1 MKWRKALEAQ
11 TSIRSKGHK
20 DMSFLST
27 LKPMELSM
35 LRGIVRKTEFAY
47 VEAKH
52 GKAFVTDYEVDKLID
67 SIGPEIIER
76 MIKFGVDKG
85 LR

>member
-1 MKWRKALEAQ
+1 
-11 TSIRSKGHK
+11 
-20 DMSFLST
+20 MSFIST

-35 LRGIVRKTEFAY
+35 LRGIIRKTEFAY
-47 VEAKH
+47 VEVKH
-52 GKAFVTDYEVDKLID
+52 GKNFITDKEVDKLID
-67 SIGPEIIER
+67 SIGPEVIER

>member
-1 MKWRKALEAQ
+1 
-11 TSIRSKGHK
+11 
-20 DMSFLST
+20 MSFTTALT
-27 LKPMELSM
+27 QQDRDL
-35 LRGIVRKTEFAY
+35 LRGIVRKVHFAH

-52 GKAFVTDYEVDKLID
+52 GPVSNHECDKLID
-67 SIGPEIIER
+67 SLGPEIAEK

>member
-1 MKWRKALEAQ
+1 
-11 TSIRSKGHK
+11 
-20 DMSFLST
+20 MSFIST
-27 LKPMELSM
+27 LKPMELQL

-52 GKAFVTDYEVDKLID
+52 GKSFVTDQECDKLIE
-67 SIGPEIIER
+67 SIGPEVVQR

>member
-1 MKWRKALEAQ
+1 
-11 TSIRSKGHK
+11 
-20 DMSFLST
+20 MSFSAT
-27 LKPMELSM
+27 LTQQDRDL
-35 LRGIVRKTEFAY
+35 LRGIVKKVHFAH

-52 GKAFVTDYEVDKLID
+52 GKGFVTNHECDKLID
-67 SIGPEIIER
+67 SLGPEIAER